1 MEPDRTALVTDGAG
15 LAEARE
21 RFLRVDSPDPSGVRH
36 AILASWWR
44 SREADVAADRLELQ
58 YVRDPNLDTPLTR
71 SAEPVLRTLREQLD
85 GQSVSIVLTDPA
97 GVVLSRLTGDAALER
112 HLDKVNL
119 APGFSYAEA
128 VVGTNG
134 IGTALEAGRAMH
146 VFGHE
151 HYAENL
157 EQLACAGVPIRHP
170 MTGKTVGVLDLTCWR
185 RDAGPLLITL
195 AKSTAEQIRQALL
208 AETGMRE
215 IELLHA
221 YMRACRHNT
230 GMVFALNNDV
240 VMMNDTARTTLAPG
254 DQTALLRHAAEALAE
269 RRESASVELPSGV
282 HVRLNTKPVQG
293 DGRVAGGVVDVKVV
307 ETGGATGSAS
317 VPRQRMLLPGLIG
330 SGPLWRRACA
340 EAEAVYRSGS
350 WLVVDGEPGAGKAAL
365 LQALHQRVNP
375 AGRCSVL
382 EPAVGGDGAWLK
394 QARQTLAEKD
404 GTIVL
409 RHLERLPESGLRV
422 LTAALQDAATRR
434 AAWVAVAVGPTP
446 PGPEL
451 TRLLRLFPST
461 VTLPPLRHHVEDV
474 EQLVPYF
481 LLRLGHGG
489 QLTVSPEVM
498 QLLLRFSWPGNVAQV
513 LETLRSVVRHRRT
526 GVVQLG
532 DLPPEIQSLSRHRL
546 SPLESMERDAIVLA
560 LQDAGG
566 NKAGAARALGMS
578 RATIYRKIHEYGIA
592 ASAGVAPA

>member
-1 MEPDRTALVTDGAG
+1 
-15 LAEARE
+15 
-21 RFLRVDSPDPSGVRH
+21 
-36 AILASWWR
+36 
-44 SREADVAADRLELQ
+44 
-58 YVRDPNLDTPLTR
+58 
-71 SAEPVLRTLREQLD
+71 
-85 GQSVSIVLTDPA
+85 
-97 GVVLSRLTGDAALER
+97 
-112 HLDKVNL
+112 
-119 APGFSYAEA
+119 
-128 VVGTNG
+128 
-134 IGTALEAGRAMH
+134 
-146 VFGHE
+146 
-151 HYAENL
+151 
-157 EQLACAGVPIRHP
+157 
-170 MTGKTVGVLDLTCWR
+170 
-185 RDAGPLLITL
+185 
-195 AKSTAEQIRQALL
+195 
-208 AETGMRE
+208 
-215 IELLHA
+215 
-221 YMRACRHNT
+221 
-230 GMVFALNNDV
+230 MVFALNNDV

-293 DGRVAGGVVDVKVV
+293 DGRVAGGVVDVKVI
-307 ETGGATGSAS
+307 EIGGGAVSLGVA
-317 VPRQRMLLPGLIG
+317 RQRMLLPGLIG
-330 SGPLWRRACA
+330 SGPLWRRACT

-350 WLVVDGEPGAGKAAL
+350 WLVVDGETGAGKAAL

-382 EPAVGGDGAWLK
+382 EPAVGGDSSWLK
-394 QARQTLAEKD
+394 QARQTLADKD

-422 LTAALQDAATRR
+422 LTAAVQDAATRR
-434 AAWVAVAVGPTP
+434 SAWVAVAVAATP

-461 VTLPPLRHHVEDV
+461 VTVPPLRHHVEDV

-489 QLTVSPEVM
+489 QLTVSSEVM
-498 QLLLRFSWPGNVAQV
+498 QLLLRYSWPGNVAQV

-526 GVVQLG
+526 GVVQLS
-532 DLPPEIQSLSRHRL
+532 DLPPEIQSLTRHRL

-578 RATIYRKIHEYGIA
+578 RATIYRKIHEYGISGPVP
-592 ASAGVAPA
+592 ASVP